1 LYENR
6 VILVIPESLPQTNAP
21 DECPTPVVIE
31 DPANDN
37 NTDEDEDGVEPH
49 FEGATFHFT
58 SGNEPDEQTGVYG
71 SAQNFIQAMLDKTM
85 PTLLVKGSNYS
96 NLQELLLEN
105 VCPVQFP
112 FGLHLSEQCIGRH
125 WDGQRGELQIQME
138 IYPLYWIH
146 PEYEWHG

>member
-1 LYENR
+1 
-6 VILVIPESLPQTNAP
+6 
-21 DECPTPVVIE
+21 VIE

-125 WDGQRGELQIQME
+125 LLVLNVASLQKEIHDLQRNGCHRRLQR
-138 IYPLYWIH
+138 LR
-146 PEYEWHG
+146 